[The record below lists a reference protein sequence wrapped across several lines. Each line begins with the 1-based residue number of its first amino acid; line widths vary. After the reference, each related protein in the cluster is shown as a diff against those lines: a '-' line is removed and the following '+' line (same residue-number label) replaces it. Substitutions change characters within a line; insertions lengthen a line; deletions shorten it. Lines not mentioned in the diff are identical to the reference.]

1 MYDCIQCSVPT
12 TRPQQTRDTLSLD
25 YAITISTKRTRP
37 FSICCPP
44 SSQAFMYSPLPTSLI
59 QQQYPSTRKRTSSF
73 SYPATVLSPNP
84 RPAKSPRTA
93 QMGSLRRTETLVHI
107 PETNATT
114 NNTTASLPY
123 VRTLQ
128 NYKDQRLRRKGLVNR
143 VTAEPLTVRTRPI
156 DLPQDVNYQSPQQQP
171 SANQP
176 ASTPKSLR
184 VTFNTTKRVPPP
196 KAPSQVIL
204 PSVASPITITRTHRT
219 SSPLSPS
226 RTVLPGRPVFPRSKQ
241 EPDLYRV
248 AIKTHM
254 RSSPEG
260 QKILHMGPRL
270 ALSIITATK
279 DLERIVADQE
289 REKDRDNDIVMSDS
303 TFNLSTSNLASPVLT
318 KSWVFVKNEA
328 HDWEVLDCS
337 A

>member
-1 MYDCIQCSVPT
+1 MH
-12 TRPQQTRDTLSLD
+12 
-25 YAITISTKRTRP
+25 
-37 FSICCPP
+37 
-44 SSQAFMYSPLPTSLI
+44 SPLLAPLI
-59 QQQYPSTRKRTSSF
+59 QQESPPARKRTSSF
-73 SYPATVLSPNP
+73 SYPTAVHP
-84 RPAKSPRTA
+84 RPAKTPR
-93 QMGSLRRTETLVHI
+93 MGTLRRTETLAHV
-107 PETNATT
+107 PETTNTTT
-114 NNTTASLPY
+114 NSTNDTLPY
-123 VRTLQ
+123 CRALQ
-128 NYKDQRLRRKGLVNR
+128 YYKEQRQRRKATVNR
-143 VTAEPLTVRTRPI
+143 ATAEPLTIRTQPI
-156 DLPQDVNYQSPQQQP
+156 KDSLQHGSAQQQR
-171 SANQP
+171 QP
-176 ASTPKSLR
+176 CPT
-184 VTFNTTKRVPPP
+184 VTINTSKRVSPP

-219 SSPLSPS
+219 SSPLSPL

-289 REKDRDNDIVMSDS
+289 RERDRDRDNDIVMSDS
-303 TFNLSTSNLASPVLT
+303 TFNLSTSTLASPVLT
-318 KSWVFVKNEA
+318 KSWVFVRNET
-328 HDWEVLDCS
+328 HDWEMLDCS

>member
-1 MYDCIQCSVPT
+1 MTPCP
-12 TRPQQTRDTLSLD
+12 PLFLSL
-25 YAITISTKRTRP
+25 
-37 FSICCPP
+37 
-44 SSQAFMYSPLPTSLI
+44 MHSPLQAPPI
-59 QQQYPSTRKRTSSF
+59 QQQPSPARKRTSSF
-73 SYPATVLSPNP
+73 SYPIAVLSPNP
-84 RPAKSPRTA
+84 RPAKAPRTT
-93 QMGSLRRTETLVHI
+93 QMGSLRRTETLAHI
-107 PETNATT
+107 PETTNTTTT
-114 NNTTASLPY
+114 NDALPY
-123 VRTLQ
+123 YRTLQ
-128 NYKDQRLRRKGLVNR
+128 CYKDQRLRRKAVNR
-143 VTAEPLTVRTRPI
+143 ATAEPLTIRTRPI
-156 DLPQDVNYQSPQQQP
+156 DDSSRQSPQQQP
-171 SANQP
+171 PTQSSFTSKP
-176 ASTPKSLR
+176 LKVS
-184 VTFNTTKRVPPP
+184 FNTTKRVPPP

-204 PSVASPITITRTHRT
+204 PSVASPITVTRTHRT
-219 SSPLSPS
+219 SSPLSPL

-289 REKDRDNDIVMSDS
+289 HERDRDRDNDIIMSDS
-303 TFNLSTSNLASPVLT
+303 TFNLSTSTLASPVLT

-328 HDWEVLDCS
+328 HDWEMLDCS

>member
-1 MYDCIQCSVPT
+1 MH
-12 TRPQQTRDTLSLD
+12 
-25 YAITISTKRTRP
+25 
-37 FSICCPP
+37 
-44 SSQAFMYSPLPTSLI
+44 SPLLAPLI
-59 QQQYPSTRKRTSSF
+59 QQQPSLARKRTSSF
-73 SYPATVLSPNP
+73 SYPIAVLSPNP
-84 RPAKSPRTA
+84 RPAKAPRTV
-93 QMGSLRRTETLVHI
+93 QMGTLRRTETLAHVV
-107 PETNATT
+107 ETT
-114 NNTTASLPY
+114 NTTTSSTNDPLPY
-123 VRTLQ
+123 YRTLQ
-128 NYKDQRLRRKGLVNR
+128 YYKDQRLRRKAVNR
-143 VTAEPLTVRTRPI
+143 ATAEPLTIRTRPI
-156 DLPQDVNYQSPQQQP
+156 DDSSQYGSRQSPQQQCHP
-171 SANQP
+171 SPPQ
-176 ASTPKSLR
+176 SSLTPKPHK
-184 VTFNTTKRVPPP
+184 VTINASKRVPP

-219 SSPLSPS
+219 SSPLSPL

-289 REKDRDNDIVMSDS
+289 RDRDRDNDIVMSDS
-303 TFNLSTSNLASPVLT
+303 TFNLSTSTLASPILT
-318 KSWVFVKNEA
+318 KSWVFVKNES
-328 HDWEVLDCS
+328 HDWEMLDCS

>member
-1 MYDCIQCSVPT
+1 MH
-12 TRPQQTRDTLSLD
+12 
-25 YAITISTKRTRP
+25 
-37 FSICCPP
+37 
-44 SSQAFMYSPLPTSLI
+44 SPLLGPLI
-59 QQQYPSTRKRTSSF
+59 QQQSSPARKRTSSF
-73 SYPATVLSPNP
+73 SYPITVLSPNP
-84 RPAKSPRTA
+84 RPAKAPRTE
-93 QMGSLRRTETLVHI
+93 QMGSLRRTETLVLV
-107 PETNATT
+107 PDTT
-114 NNTTASLPY
+114 NTTTNSTNDSLPY
-123 VRTLQ
+123 YRTLQ
-128 NYKDQRLRRKGLVNR
+128 HYKDQRLRRKAVNR
-143 VTAEPLTVRTRPI
+143 ATAEPLTIRTRPI
-156 DLPQDVNYQSPQQQP
+156 DDSPQNGNRQSPQQQP
-171 SANQP
+171 QTISCKP
-176 ASTPKSLR
+176 HK
-184 VTFNTTKRVPPP
+184 VTLSTTKRVSTP

-219 SSPLSPS
+219 SSPLSPL

-248 AIKTHM
+248 AIKSHM

-289 REKDRDNDIVMSDS
+289 RERDKDNDIIMSDS
-303 TFNLSTSNLASPVLT
+303 TFNLSTSTLASPVLT

-328 HDWEVLDCS
+328 HDWEMLDCS

>member
-1 MYDCIQCSVPT
+1 MDS
-12 TRPQQTRDTLSLD
+12 TLL
-25 YAITISTKRTRP
+25 AP
-37 FSICCPP
+37 
-44 SSQAFMYSPLPTSLI
+44 I
-59 QQQYPSTRKRTSSF
+59 QQQHSPARKRTSSF
-73 SYPATVLSPNP
+73 SYPITVLSSNP
-84 RPAKSPRTA
+84 RPAKAPRTA
-93 QMGSLRRTETLVHI
+93 QMGSLRRTETLVQV
-107 PETNATT
+107 PETNTTT
-114 NNTTASLPY
+114 NPANDSLPY
-123 VRTLQ
+123 YRTLQ
-128 NYKDQRLRRKGLVNR
+128 YYKDQRLRRKALVNR
-143 VTAEPLTVRTRPI
+143 ATAEPLTIRTRP
-156 DLPQDVNYQSPQQQP
+156 PDVSSLGGNHQSVQQQQQP
-171 SANQP
+171 STAQP
-176 ASTPKSLR
+176 SPTLKPHK
-184 VTFNTTKRVPPP
+184 VTFNTIKRVSPP

-204 PSVASPITITRTHRT
+204 PSVDSPITITRTHRT

-289 REKDRDNDIVMSDS
+289 REKDPDNDIVMSDS
-303 TFNLSTSNLASPVLT
+303 TTFNLSTPSLASPVLT
-318 KSWVFVKNEA
+318 KSWVFVKNET
-328 HDWEVLDCS
+328 HDWEMLDCL